1 MAVSIARDRAICA
14 RNGGIPNLESLM
26 DPWDYI
32 KSVDFELSASEKQF
46 RDEVRAWLKTNKPR
60 QEETVEP
67 GNKKWIDHRRAWQ
80 KKLFEAG
87 YIGITWPKEYGGRGG
102 TLMEQLIFND
112 EMILAQTPEPVN
124 VIGLGMGGPVVI
136 AHGTEEQKER
146 YLRPLLS
153 AEEIWCQGFSEPN
166 AGSDLSGL
174 QTRAEDRGDHY
185 IVNGQKVWTT
195 LAHVAKWCMLVTR
208 ERKEA
213 NPRDGL
219 TYLLVDMESPGVEVR
234 PLVQITGDAEFNEIF
249 FKDVK
254 VPKSQI
260 LGEAGKGWAVAMTT
274 LLHERGTLGLALT
287 TRAQITAAELAE
299 HARKLGRSSDPLVRQ
314 KIAQLT
320 IEARALQLNGFRAVT
335 ALQRTG
341 IPGPEGSILKLMWS
355 ELNQRMAETAVDIAG
370 PAGQVD
376 DGEGWKYQYLR
387 SRANTIE
394 AGTSEVLRN
403 ILAERVLGLPRS
415 R

>member
-1 MAVSIARDRAICA
+1 
-14 RNGGIPNLESLM
+14 M
-26 DPWDYI
+26 D
-32 KSVDFELSASEKQF
+32 VDFELSPQETEF
-46 RDEVRAWLKTNKPR
+46 RDEVRAWLKANAPKDQDGDVDMQTF
-60 QEETVEP
+60 
-67 GNKKWIDHRRAWQ
+67 IDRRRGWQ
-80 KKLFEAG
+80 RRMFEAG
-87 YIGITWPKEYGGRGG
+87 YVGITWPKEFGGQGRSF
-102 TLMEQLIFND
+102 MDQLIFND
-112 EMILAQTPEPVN
+112 EMILAHAPEPIN

-136 AHGTEEQKER
+136 AHGTDEQKER
-146 YLRPLLS
+146 YLPPLLS

-185 IVNGQKVWTT
+185 LVNGQKVWTT
-195 LAHVAKWCMLVTR
+195 LAHVAKWCMLLAR

-219 TYLLVDMESPGVEVR
+219 TYLLVDMESPGIEVR

-260 LGEAGKGWAVAMTT
+260 LGQAGGGWAVAMTT
-274 LLHERGTLGLALT
+274 LLHERGTLGLALA
-287 TRAQITAAELAE
+287 TRAQITVSNLADR
-299 HARKLGRSSDPLVRQ
+299 ARKLGRGDDPLVRQ
-314 KIAQLT
+314 KIAQHS
-320 IEARALQLNGFRAVT
+320 IEARALQLNGYRAVT
-335 ALQRTG
+335 AVKRTG

-355 ELNQRMAETAVDIAG
+355 ELNQRMTETAMEVGG
-370 PAGQVD
+370 PASQVG
-376 DGEGWKYQYLR
+376 DGDGWKYQFLR
-387 SRANTIE
+387 ARANTIE

>member
-1 MAVSIARDRAICA
+1 M
-14 RNGGIPNLESLM
+14 
-26 DPWDYI
+26 
-32 KSVDFELSASEKQF
+32 DFELSETEKTF
-46 RDEVRAWLKTNKPR
+46 RDEVRAWLNANKPR
-60 QEETVEP
+60 ENGSAGEGQKGFIES
-67 GNKKWIDHRRAWQ
+67 RRKWQ
-80 KKLFEAG
+80 KKLYDAG
-87 YIGITWPKEYGGRGG
+87 YVGITWPKEYGGRGAG
-102 TLMEQLIFND
+102 FMEQLIFND
-112 EMILAQTPEPVN
+112 EMILAQAPEPIN

-136 AHGTEEQKER
+136 AHGTEEQKKQ
-146 YLRPLLS
+146 YLPPLLS

-185 IVNGQKVWTT
+185 LVNGQKVWTT
-195 LAHVAKWCMLVTR
+195 LAHVAKWCMLLTR

-249 FKDVK
+249 FKDVT

-260 LGEAGKGWAVAMTT
+260 LGEAGSGWAVAMTT
-274 LLHERGTLGLALT
+274 LLHERGTLGMALA
-287 TRAQITAAELAE
+287 TRAQITAAELAD
-299 HARKLGRSSDPLVRQ
+299 HARKLGRGSDPLVRQ
-314 KIAQLT
+314 KVARYT
-320 IEARALQLNGFRAVT
+320 IEARALQLNGYRAVT
-335 ALQRTG
+335 AVKRNG

-355 ELNQRMAETAVDIAG
+355 ELNQQMAETAVDIAG
-370 PAGQVD
+370 PAGQVG
-376 DGEGWKYQYLR
+376 DGDGWKYQFLR

>member
-1 MAVSIARDRAICA
+1 
-14 RNGGIPNLESLM
+14 M
-26 DPWDYI
+26 D
-32 KSVDFELSASEKQF
+32 VDFELSPRETEF
-46 RDEVRAWLKTNKPR
+46 RDEVRAWLKANAPKDQDGDLDMQTF
-60 QEETVEP
+60 
-67 GNKKWIDHRRAWQ
+67 IDRRRSWQ
-80 KKLFEAG
+80 STMFEAG
-87 YIGITWPKEYGGRGG
+87 YVGITWPKEFGGQGRSF
-102 TLMEQLIFND
+102 MDQLIFND
-112 EMILAQTPEPVN
+112 EMILAHAPEPIN

-136 AHGTEEQKER
+136 AHGTDEQKER
-146 YLRPLLS
+146 YLAPLLS

-185 IVNGQKVWTT
+185 LVNGQKVWTT
-195 LAHVAKWCMLVTR
+195 LAHVAKWCMLLAR

-219 TYLLVDMESPGVEVR
+219 TYLLVDMESPGIEVR

-260 LGEAGKGWAVAMTT
+260 LGEAGGGWAVAMTT
-274 LLHERGTLGLALT
+274 LLHERGTLGLALA
-287 TRAQITAAELAE
+287 TRAQITVSNLADR
-299 HARKLGRSSDPLVRQ
+299 ARKLGRGDDPLVRQ
-314 KIAQLT
+314 KIAQHS
-320 IEARALQLNGFRAVT
+320 IEARALQLNGYRAVT
-335 ALQRTG
+335 AVKRTG

-355 ELNQRMAETAVDIAG
+355 ELNQRMTETAMDVGG
-370 PAGQVD
+370 PASQVG
-376 DGEGWKYQYLR
+376 DGDGWKYQFLR
-387 SRANTIE
+387 ARANTIE

>member
-1 MAVSIARDRAICA
+1 M
-14 RNGGIPNLESLM
+14 
-26 DPWDYI
+26 
-32 KSVDFELSASEKQF
+32 DFELSSAEKAF
-46 RDEVRAWLKTNKPR
+46 RDEVRAWLKTNAPR
-60 QEETVEP
+60 DDGDLETSEF
-67 GNKKWIDHRRAWQ
+67 IDNRRAWQ
-80 KKLFEAG
+80 KKLHEAG
-87 YIGITWPKEYGGRGG
+87 YVGITWPKEYGGRGG
-102 TLMEQLIFND
+102 NLMEQLIFND
-112 EMILAQTPEPVN
+112 EMIQAHAPEPIN
-124 VIGLGMGGPVVI
+124 VIGLGMGGPVVM
-136 AHGTEEQKER
+136 AHGTEEQKKR
-146 YLRPLLS
+146 YLPPLLS
-153 AEEIWCQGFSEPN
+153 GDEIWCQGFSEPN

-185 IVNGQKVWTT
+185 VVNGQKVWTT
-195 LAHVAKWCMLVTR
+195 LAHVAKWCMLLAR
-208 ERKEA
+208 ERKES

-260 LGEAGKGWAVAMTT
+260 LGEAGEGWAVAMTT
-274 LLHERGTLGLALT
+274 LLHERGTLGLALA
-287 TRAQITAAELAE
+287 TRAQITASELAE
-299 HARKLGRSSDPLVRQ
+299 HARKLGRGSDPLVRQ
-314 KIAQLT
+314 KIAQHT
-320 IEARALQLNGFRAVT
+320 IEARALQLNGYRAVT
-335 ALQRTG
+335 AVKRNG

-355 ELNQRMAETAVDIAG
+355 ELNQRMTETAMDIAG
-370 PAGQVD
+370 PASQV
-376 DGEGWKYQYLR
+376 GAGAGWKHQFLH

>member
-1 MAVSIARDRAICA
+1 
-14 RNGGIPNLESLM
+14 M
-26 DPWDYI
+26 DFDLG
-32 KSVDFELSASEKQF
+32 EAEKAF
-46 RDEVRAWLKTNKPR
+46 RDEVRTWLKANAPKSDAAESS
-60 QEETVEP
+60 QEKLIS
-67 GNKKWIDHRRAWQ
+67 NRRAWQ
-80 KKLFEAG
+80 KKLYEAG
-87 YIGITWPKEYGGRGG
+87 YVGITWPKEYGGRGG
-102 TLMEQLIFND
+102 DFMDQLIFND
-112 EMILAQTPEPVN
+112 EMIVAQAPDPIN

-136 AHGTEEQKER
+136 THGTEEQKKR
-146 YLRPLLS
+146 YLPPLLS

-174 QTRAEDRGDHY
+174 QTRAEDKGDHY
-185 IVNGQKVWTT
+185 LVNGQKVWTT
-195 LAHVAKWCMLVTR
+195 LAHIAKWCMLLTR
-208 ERKEA
+208 ERTEA
-213 NPRDGL
+213 NPRHGL

-254 VPKSQI
+254 VPKSQV
-260 LGEAGKGWAVAMTT
+260 LGEPGEGWAVAMTT
-274 LLHERGTLGLALT
+274 LLHERGTLGMALA

-299 HARKLGRSSDPLVRQ
+299 HTRKLGRGADPLVRQ
-314 KIAQLT
+314 KVAQYT
-320 IEARALQLNGFRAVT
+320 IEARALQLNGYRALT
-335 ALQRTG
+335 AMKRNG

-355 ELNQRMAETAVDIAG
+355 ELNQRMAETAVDVAG
-370 PAGQVD
+370 AAGQV
-376 DGEGWKYQYLR
+376 GETSGWKYQFLR

>member
-1 MAVSIARDRAICA
+1 
-14 RNGGIPNLESLM
+14 M
-26 DPWDYI
+26 DFD
-32 KSVDFELSASEKQF
+32 LSEPEKKF
-46 RDEVRAWLKTNKPR
+46 RDEVRAWLRANKPGADGR
-60 QEETVEP
+60 DEGQEGFIES
-67 GNKKWIDHRRAWQ
+67 RRAWQ
-80 KKLFEAG
+80 KKLYEAG
-87 YIGITWPKEYGGRGG
+87 YVGITWPREYGGRGAG
-102 TLMEQLIFND
+102 FMEQLIFND
-112 EMILAQTPEPVN
+112 EMIQAQAPEPIN

-136 AHGTEEQKER
+136 AHGTEEQKKR
-146 YLRPLLS
+146 YLAPLLS
-153 AEEIWCQGFSEPN
+153 GEEIWCQGFSEPN

-174 QTRAEDRGDHY
+174 QARAEDRGDHY
-185 IVNGQKVWTT
+185 LVNGQKVWTT
-195 LAHVAKWCMLVTR
+195 LAHVARWCMLVTR

-219 TYLLVDMESPGVEVR
+219 TYLLVDMESPGIEVR

-254 VPKSQI
+254 VPKSQV
-260 LGEAGKGWAVAMTT
+260 LGEPGKGWTVAMTT
-274 LLHERGTLGLALT
+274 LLHERGTLGMALA

-299 HARKLGRSSDPLVRQ
+299 RARKLGRGSDPLVRQ
-314 KIAQLT
+314 QIAQYT
-320 IEARALQLNGFRAVT
+320 IEARALQLNGYRAVT
-335 ALQRTG
+335 AVKRSG

-355 ELNQRMAETAVDIAG
+355 ELNQRMTETAVDIAG
-370 PAGQVD
+370 PAGQVGGG
-376 DGEGWKYQYLR
+376 DGWQYQFLR

>member
-1 MAVSIARDRAICA
+1 
-14 RNGGIPNLESLM
+14 M
-26 DPWDYI
+26 D
-32 KSVDFELSASEKQF
+32 VDFELSSQETKF
-46 RDEVRAWLKTNKPR
+46 RDEVRAWLKANAPKDQDGDLDMQTF
-60 QEETVEP
+60 
-67 GNKKWIDHRRAWQ
+67 IDRRRGWQ
-80 KKLFEAG
+80 RRMFEAG
-87 YIGITWPKEYGGRGG
+87 YVGITWPKEFGGQG
-102 TLMEQLIFND
+102 LSFMDQLIFND
-112 EMILAQTPEPVN
+112 EMILAHAPEPIN

-136 AHGTEEQKER
+136 AHGTDEQKER
-146 YLRPLLS
+146 YLPPLLS

-185 IVNGQKVWTT
+185 LVNGQKVWTT
-195 LAHVAKWCMLVTR
+195 LAHVAKWCMLLAR

-219 TYLLVDMESPGVEVR
+219 TYLLVDMESPGIEVR

-260 LGEAGKGWAVAMTT
+260 LGEASGGWAVAMTT
-274 LLHERGTLGLALT
+274 LLHERGTLGLALA
-287 TRAQITAAELAE
+287 TRAQITVANLADR
-299 HARKLGRSSDPLVRQ
+299 ARKLGRGDDPLVRQ
-314 KIAQLT
+314 KIAQHS
-320 IEARALQLNGFRAVT
+320 IEARALQLNGYRAVT
-335 ALQRTG
+335 AVKRTG

-355 ELNQRMAETAVDIAG
+355 ELNQRMTETAMDVGG
-370 PAGQVD
+370 PASQVG
-376 DGEGWKYQYLR
+376 DGDGWKYQFLR
-387 SRANTIE
+387 ARANTIE

>member
-1 MAVSIARDRAICA
+1 
-14 RNGGIPNLESLM
+14 
-26 DPWDYI
+26 
-32 KSVDFELSASEKQF
+32 VDFELSASEQQF

-60 QEETVEP
+60 QDDSIEP
-67 GNKKWIDHRRAWQ
+67 GKKQWIDHRRAWQ

-87 YIGITWPKEYGGRGG
+87 YVGITWPKEHGGRGG

-112 EMILAQTPEPVN
+112 EMILAQTPEPIN

-136 AHGTEEQKER
+136 AHGTEEQKDR

-153 AEEIWCQGFSEPN
+153 AAEIWCQGFSEPN
-166 AGSDLSGL
+166 AGSDLSAL
-174 QTRAEDRGDHY
+174 QTRAEDKGDHY
-185 IVNGQKVWTT
+185 VVNGQKVWTT
-195 LAHVAKWCMLVTR
+195 LAHVAKWCMLVAR

-219 TYLLVDMESPGVEVR
+219 TYLIVDMESPGVEVR

-249 FKDVK
+249 FKDVE

-287 TRAQITAAELAE
+287 TRAQITAAELAD
-299 HARKLGRSSDPLVRQ
+299 HARKLGRGSDPLVRQ
-314 KIAQLT
+314 KVAQYT

-335 ALQRTG
+335 AMQRGG

-355 ELNQRMAETAVDIAG
+355 ELNQRMSEAAVDIAG
-370 PAGQVD
+370 PAGQVG
-376 DGEGWKYQYLR
+376 DGEGWKYQFLR